1 MRSCINILFKGQSHY
16 SSHVVFHTV
25 RAVASHKIHNIYAW
39 AFAEETFAEE
49 TFVEKSSQVGNENQV
64 CTDPN
69 EIVHKNTRHEFPEK
83 IVTI

>member
-1 MRSCINILFKGQSHY
+1 MRSCINIPSKVQSHY

-25 RAVASHKIHNIYAW
+25 CAVASHKIDNIYACP
-39 AFAEETFAEE
+39 FAEQTFA
-49 TFVEKSSQVGNENQV
+49 EKSSQAGKENRI

-69 EIVHKNTRHEFPEK
+69 EIVHKNTNREFPDK

>member
-39 AFAEETFAEE
+39 TFAEETFA
-49 TFVEKSSQVGNENQV
+49 EKSSQVGNENQV

-69 EIVHKNTRHEFPEK
+69 EIVYKNTRHEFPEK